1 VQKQRQKPPAYTASQ
16 GGNGMNKTIIE
27 PTNVRDLEQEG
38 VMGHASWSAGVQ
50 DAFMNARRD
59 IEIQGLKARV
69 ERLEE
74 VLVDFIKKQGGT
86 K

>member
-1 VQKQRQKPPAYTASQ
+1 
-16 GGNGMNKTIIE
+16 MIE
-27 PTNVRDLEQEG
+27 PSDVRDLEQEG

-50 DAFMNARRD
+50 DAFMNASRD
-59 IEIQGLKARV
+59 MRIHALTARL

-74 VLVDFIKKQGGT
+74 VVAQLIKKGAN

>member
-1 VQKQRQKPPAYTASQ
+1 
-16 GGNGMNKTIIE
+16 MIE
-27 PTNVRDLEQEG
+27 PSDVRDLEQEG
-38 VMGHASWSAGVQ
+38 VLGHINLTQSWSAGVQ

-74 VLVDFIKKQGGT
+74 VLADFIRKQKGGQP
-86 K
+86 

>member
-1 VQKQRQKPPAYTASQ
+1 
-16 GGNGMNKTIIE
+16 
-27 PTNVRDLEQEG
+27 
-38 VMGHASWSAGVQ
+38 MGHASWSAGVQ
-50 DAFMNARRD
+50 DAFMTARRD

-74 VLVDFIKKQGGT
+74 VLVDFIKKQGGN